1 MRTAPSTRSAPSVFK
16 PHAARRPCP
25 SSARANSNTSAP
37 ECQPERP
44 PTRPA
49 TRPRNKRRPLRNKA
63 RYRPRFGSQNQAIS
77 QIWHAKTDGFAQV
90 RDYLRT
96 AVMAHFK
103 RSQRDFTHRQRL
115 RIAMM
120 QPFLRLQLRF
130 LIRPR
135 DSHITLPANRVET
148 TVFIGPMR
156 ETRGVE
162 YGHKFSSGEP
172 SD

>member
-90 RDYLRT
+90 RGFLRT
-96 AVMAHFK
+96 SGDGSLQTLATRFHASPA
-103 RSQRDFTHRQRL
+103 SQDCNDATVLAPPASLPYPTARQSYNTADKQSRNYRL
-115 RIAMM
+115 YWADARNPWCRIWA
-120 QPFLRLQLRF
+120 
-130 LIRPR
+130 
-135 DSHITLPANRVET
+135 
-148 TVFIGPMR
+148 
-156 ETRGVE
+156 
-162 YGHKFSSGEP
+162 
-172 SD
+172 